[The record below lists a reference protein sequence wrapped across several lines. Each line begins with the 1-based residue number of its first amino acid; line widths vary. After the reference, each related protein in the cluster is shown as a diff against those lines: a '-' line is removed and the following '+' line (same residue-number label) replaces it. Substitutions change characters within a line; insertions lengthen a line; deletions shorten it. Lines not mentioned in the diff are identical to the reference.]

1 MLVFA
6 DENIVLIEEL
16 LSTYCQ
22 LRKYSGRALN
32 NADLISSGCEILFT
46 RSQTKINRELLENT
60 NVKLI
65 ATATSGTDHVDIEY
79 INSCGIP
86 FYSAKGSNSNSV
98 AEYVVYSILKW
109 GIENNIDLNE
119 TTIGIVG
126 FGSIGKKVAL
136 YSAAMGLNL
145 LTNDPP
151 LFEESYSFPDYV
163 EYCELDELISKSHIL
178 TNHVPLTLGG
188 RYNTLKLFNN
198 ENLKSFRENGLIIHS
213 SRGGVMDEAI
223 LHRLHDEKNISLVID
238 VWENEPDFDTNLAEK
253 CIIATPH
260 IAGYSHNG
268 KLNGTEMLIDIFET
282 YTSINVSREFLKNE
296 FKKSSQYKIQDFVT
310 RNELYHQFQ
319 DRRKL
324 DDDSNNLKSLINFEQ
339 TIKMQEFDKLRKMYP
354 VRYELFSVM
363 SY

>member
-1 MLVFA
+1 MVVFA

-16 LSTYCQ
+16 LSPYCQ
-22 LRKYSGRALN
+22 LRKYSGRALKN
-32 NADLISSGCEILFT
+32 EDLRNSGCEILFT

-65 ATATSGTDHVDIEY
+65 ATATSGTDHVDIDY

-98 AEYVVYSILKW
+98 AEYVIYSILKW
-109 GIENNIDLNE
+109 GKANNIDLNE

-136 YSAAMGLNL
+136 YSAAMGLNVL
-145 LTNDPP
+145 INDPP
-151 LFEESYSFPDYV
+151 LVYESYSFPDYV
-163 EYCELDELISKSHIL
+163 EYSELDELISKSHIL
-178 TNHVPLTLGG
+178 TNHVPLNIGG
-188 RYNTLKLFNN
+188 KYNSFKLFNEN
-198 ENLKSFRENGLIIHS
+198 NLKSFGANGLIIHS

-223 LHRLHDEKNISLVID
+223 LHKLKAEKNISLVID

-268 KLNGTEMLIDIFET
+268 KLNGTEMMIEIFENF
-282 YTSINVSREFLKNE
+282 TSINVSKELLINE
-296 FKKSSQYKIQDFVT
+296 FNKSSQYKIQDFISMNDVY
-310 RNELYHQFQ
+310 NQLQK
-319 DRRKL
+319 RRKL
-324 DDDSNNLKSLINFEQ
+324 DDDSDNLKSLTNLEKPLK
-339 TIKMQEFDKLRKMYP
+339 TQEFDKLRKLYP
-354 VRYELFSVM
+354 VRYELLRAISH
-363 SY
+363 